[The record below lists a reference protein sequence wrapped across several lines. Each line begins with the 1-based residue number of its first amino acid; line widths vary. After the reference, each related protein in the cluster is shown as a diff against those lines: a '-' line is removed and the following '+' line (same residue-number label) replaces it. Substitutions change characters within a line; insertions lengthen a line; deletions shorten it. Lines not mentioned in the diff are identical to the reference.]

1 MVKKHNNTTQKLG
14 LNFNEGFGKK
24 EV

>member
-1 MVKKHNNTTQKLG
+1 MVKKHDNTVQKLG
-14 LNFNEGFGKK
+14 LNFNEGFGRK

>member
-1 MVKKHNNTTQKLG
+1 MVKEHDNTVQKLG
-14 LNFNEGFGKK
+14 LNFNEGFGRK